1 MRSISSAIIS
11 FVIFYI
17 GLCFPKKEI
26 KQHMIRGSILCLS
39 CVILIVSFIL
49 MILGLWWKDNSRL
62 EKSLN
67 YDKRKAKNIVDTFF
81 KDMNPTF
88 WNGKGNKPQ
97 TFKEQIWEFS
107 LTDNVSLEITLS
119 QDDNEWNHY
128 CDLVYTSSGES
139 FDMLSGY
146 GIDSPLKI

>member
-1 MRSISSAIIS
+1 MAR
-11 FVIFYI
+11 
-17 GLCFPKKEI
+17 E
-26 KQHMIRGSILCLS
+26 
-39 CVILIVSFIL
+39 
-49 MILGLWWKDNSRL
+49 
-62 EKSLN
+62 
-67 YDKRKAKNIVDTFF
+67 KAKNIVDAFF
-81 KDMNPTF
+81 TDMNPTF

-107 LTDNVSLEITLS
+107 LTDNVSLEITFS

-146 GIDSPLKI
+146 GIDSQLNLIDTIMDLCKGY

>member
-1 MRSISSAIIS
+1 MTR
-11 FVIFYI
+11 
-17 GLCFPKKEI
+17 E
-26 KQHMIRGSILCLS
+26 
-39 CVILIVSFIL
+39 
-49 MILGLWWKDNSRL
+49 
-62 EKSLN
+62 
-67 YDKRKAKNIVDTFF
+67 KAKNIVDAFF

-128 CDLVYTSSGES
+128 CDLVYTFSGES

-146 GIDSPLKI
+146 GIDSPLNLVDTIMDLCKEY

>member
-1 MRSISSAIIS
+1 MTR
-11 FVIFYI
+11 
-17 GLCFPKKEI
+17 E
-26 KQHMIRGSILCLS
+26 
-39 CVILIVSFIL
+39 
-49 MILGLWWKDNSRL
+49 
-62 EKSLN
+62 
-67 YDKRKAKNIVDTFF
+67 KAKNIVDAFF

-107 LTDNVSLEITLS
+107 LTDNVSLEITFS

-146 GIDSPLKI
+146 GIDSQLNLIDTIMDLCKGY